1 MYSIRPLPLAFDSAW
16 FFLFGLMVL
25 VAVARPVSQPR
36 LTGLTLRL
44 AAVGEILPAVERP
57 DMRWIAVA
65 VGPPDAEL
73 LFVRV
78 DPSPQHVA
86 RHQPVGTR
94 LALDAYDISGMPV
107 PIAAMEA
114 AAMIRAV
121 ARSPPAGRDGLPVI
135 VAKAAGDAGHQAG
148 GVERAQ
154 RAVERDPETP
164 IHAADHV
171 ILGRHAGLLGR
182 IGILP
187 AEILNHE
194 FRNRL
199 GDDLDLAF
207 ALDRHLDLFRHA
219 DRIDLART
227 LVERPQITVDAGL
240 GVDAFV
246 DTVDLAAGGD
256 ARFDRSRR
264 IPGCLVLLQRRTG
277 DDQHYQ
283 ADADGVAELAHEPA
297 PSLTRSSKPN
307 HDSSQAGRRWRR
319 TRGPTR
325 QRNQGKPWARR
336 WAHGLAKRGRRKT

>member
-1 MYSIRPLPLAFDSAW
+1 
-16 FFLFGLMVL
+16 MVL
-25 VAVARPVSQPR
+25 VAGASLVSKPR
-36 LTGLTLRL
+36 VTGLTLRL
-44 AAVGEILPAVERP
+44 AAVGGRLPAAERP

-94 LALDAYDISGMPV
+94 LALDAYDISGLPV
-107 PIAAMEA
+107 PIAAMEV

-121 ARSPPAGRDGLPVI
+121 ARSLLAGRDGLPVI
-135 VAKAAGDAGHQAG
+135 VAKAAGAAGHQAG

-194 FRNRL
+194 FRNHL

-227 LVERPQITVDAGL
+227 LVERPQVPVDAGL
-240 GVDAFV
+240 GVDAFL
-246 DTVDLAAGGD
+246 DTVDLPAGGG
-256 ARFDRSRR
+256 ARFGRSPTS
-264 IPGCLVLLQRRTG
+264 PGSLALLPRPPSPPPHSHP
-277 DDQHYQ
+277 DSH
-283 ADADGVAELAHEPA
+283 LAP
-297 PSLTRSSKPN
+297 P
-307 HDSSQAGRRWRR
+307 
-319 TRGPTR
+319 
-325 QRNQGKPWARR
+325 
-336 WAHGLAKRGRRKT
+336 